1 MKKYKVGYT
10 QGVYDMFHVGHLN
23 LLQNAKEYCDY
34 LIVGV
39 NTDSLVQDY
48 KKKSPVV
55 AEKDRL
61 AIVSN
66 IRCVDKAIL
75 ATTLDKLIIQKEIGF
90 DVIFIGD
97 DWKGNPRWETTKK
110 ELEKIGVDLVF
121 LPYTQ
126 GVSSTLMRRQE
137 KDAVYE

>member
-1 MKKYKVGYT
+1 
-10 QGVYDMFHVGHLN
+10 MFHVGHLN

-55 AEKDRL
+55 SEQDRL
-61 AIVSN
+61 TIVSN

-75 ATTLDKLIIQKEIGF
+75 TTTLDKIQIHEEIKF

-126 GVSSTLMRRQE
+126 GVSSTLMRSQE